1 MKKVIGKN
9 GQKVTFFNNYTIG
22 EANSCPECGRTFKDY
37 DLKNLEERKTISCV
51 KCGAKLTR

>member
-1 MKKVIGKN
+1 MNKKKGQAQMKKVIGKN

-37 DLKNLEERKTISCV
+37 DLKNLEERKTM
-51 KCGAKLTR
+51 GR